1 MPHDLSAAALWM
13 TPHTAR
19 FFRALVTDAPYP
31 ADEPY
36 HLGGGRFCND
46 MRLTLYVADSAET
59 AMSEWLRHNP
69 EMIDLQQ
76 DLLVSVFAIDIS
88 WNRNELDVRTA
99 DLAALIPFPF
109 DRLISNEADC
119 DARYRECRDLADSCE
134 AIGGGGITWDSP
146 STPGI
151 GRWNSVFFG
160 NMGDGWVSVIVSSV
174 DRPQIPSHSF
184 RPIPV
189 L

>member
-1 MPHDLSAAALWM
+1 MAHDLSAVALWM
-13 TPHTAR
+13 TPNTTR

-36 HLGGGRFCND
+36 HLGGGRFCNG

-69 EMIDLQQ
+69 EMIDLQD

-88 WNRNELDVRTA
+88 WSRNVLDVRTP

-109 DRLISNEADC
+109 DRLISN
-119 DARYRECRDLADSCE
+119 DANGDTRYRECRELADSCD
-134 AIGGGGITWDSP
+134 AVGGGGITWDSP
-146 STPGI
+146 SAPGL
-151 GRWNSVFFG
+151 GRWNRVFFG
-160 NMGDGWVSVIVSSV
+160 NRGEGWVSVVTSSV
-174 DRPQIPSHSF
+174 DRPRIPSHSI
-184 RPIPV
+184 RSVPIP
-189 L
+189 